1 MLSRLFEGTVD
12 RLSQGLAFARERQ
25 AVVARN
31 IANAETPGYQ
41 AQDVVFDDLL
51 ASASSGGPG
60 APAAAAASRQIP
72 ARDGLA
78 RSDGNDVH
86 LDRQMARLAETQIYQ
101 QALVQI
107 LSSHFTALKQA
118 ISGRV

>member
-12 RLSQGLAFARERQ
+12 RLSQGLAFARERH
-25 AVVARN
+25 AVLARN

-51 ASASSGGPG
+51 ASASSGGPR
-60 APAAAAASRQIP
+60 AQAAAAPSRQIP

-78 RSDGNDVH
+78 RPDGNDVH

>member
-1 MLSRLFEGTVD
+1 MLSRLFGGTVE
-12 RLSQGLAFARERQ
+12 RLSHGLAFARERH
-25 AVVARN
+25 AVLARN

-51 ASASSGGPG
+51 ASPSAGGPG
-60 APAAAAASRQIP
+60 VSTGAAPARQVP
-72 ARDGLA
+72 ARDGTA
-78 RSDGNDVH
+78 RADGNDVH

-107 LSSHFTALKQA
+107 LSNQFTALKQA
-118 ISGRV
+118 ISGRL